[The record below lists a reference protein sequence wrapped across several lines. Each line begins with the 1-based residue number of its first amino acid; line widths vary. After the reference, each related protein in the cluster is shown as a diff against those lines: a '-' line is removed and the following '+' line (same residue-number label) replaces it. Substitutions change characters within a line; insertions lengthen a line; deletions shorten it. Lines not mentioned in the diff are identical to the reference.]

1 MNELGNKK
9 KKSLRATN
17 IELESR
23 DTSVSSDDKK
33 IYLRDSDNLYPLRLE
48 KVINNSP
55 TGKRCSNLMSK
66 YIIGNGALN
75 NVTIN
80 KKGENLNSLAKKAS
94 QDIATQYGVVFHIS
108 YALDVENSVSEFNF
122 KKDGVKILDY
132 VQMAKSKNDDSGF
145 SGKIYILEVEE
156 KSNIF
161 SKTNDKSI
169 WFYPYNTNKK
179 VILSQM
185 RNDCKLA
192 GVKNPTIQQLVQN
205 YRGQV
210 YYLNLTPKY
219 HYSLP
224 IWDVVYNDMDS
235 EHRISIYVN
244 KQIKDGWLGKTVIS
258 KFDDDEEE
266 DERKPDS
273 FNENLKKN
281 MGAENASNVLVI
293 DVPVNATDDVKK
305 AFNVE
310 QLKPQYDD
318 KLFELTLK
326 NLRKNIMGAFNNA
339 PEILLTT
346 GDGSLFGTNSDTYNE
361 AKKFYWEQNE
371 WERQCLEEALT
382 EITGEKV
389 SFIPIVEEQNFNED
403 ESLRKKSQAEFK
415 GSVGG
420 VTALL
425 EIQKSVANKTTDI
438 NAAVE
443 IIKEIFGISEDVARK
458 ML

>member
-1 MNELGNKK
+1 
-9 KKSLRATN
+9 
-17 IELESR
+17 
-23 DTSVSSDDKK
+23 
-33 IYLRDSDNLYPLRLE
+33 
-48 KVINNSP
+48 
-55 TGKRCSNLMSK
+55 
-66 YIIGNGALN
+66 
-75 NVTIN
+75 
-80 KKGENLNSLAKKAS
+80 
-94 QDIATQYGVVFHIS
+94 
-108 YALDVENSVSEFNF
+108 
-122 KKDGVKILDY
+122 
-132 VQMAKSKNDDSGF
+132 
-145 SGKIYILEVEE
+145 
-156 KSNIF
+156 
-161 SKTNDKSI
+161 
-169 WFYPYNTNKK
+169 
-179 VILSQM
+179 
-185 RNDCKLA
+185 
-192 GVKNPTIQQLVQN
+192 
-205 YRGQV
+205 
-210 YYLNLTPKY
+210 
-219 HYSLP
+219 
-224 IWDVVYNDMDS
+224 MDS

-403 ESLRKKSQAEFK
+403 ESLRKKSQAELK